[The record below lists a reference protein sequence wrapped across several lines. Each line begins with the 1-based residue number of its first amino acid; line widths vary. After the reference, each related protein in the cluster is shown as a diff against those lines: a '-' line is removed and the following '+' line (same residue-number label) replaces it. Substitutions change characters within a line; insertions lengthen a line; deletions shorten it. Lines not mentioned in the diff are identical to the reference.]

1 MALSKSSYGSVG
13 VCRLYVDYMQYCKS
27 IGYVDSYRNMNID
40 GDDKAAWDYNP
51 ANMQTYQVNI
61 TSEADNYV
69 GWKVYFI
76 NNNKQFSQFM
86 STINY
91 FGALGHDFGNVG
103 ADEVKI
109 KLGAYSGKSG
119 DSLVG
124 SASSLGYTIKE
135 LTSDDDFNGNDDIGV
150 FDIYIKKNAGFVNGE
165 TLNLGSLI
173 VGRYFDFPHSAN
185 LSMNVKRNY
194 EGITTKNTISGR
206 SISNINYYKQPHWG
220 DYPAWTNIEASD
232 ASDATDFRPVSQG
245 GRREWDLTWSFLSKE
260 DTFPKTSEDTMA
272 GIYDTSNGAFDGFD
286 GSVHQGNIMGWLTT
300 FSMGGQIPM
309 ILQVDN
315 TKQEF
320 AKVRIN
326 QKSISVQQSAPNLY
340 TCKMKLTEVW

>member
-1 MALSKSSYGSVG
+1 MALSKSSYGQVKI
-13 VCRLYVDYMQYCKS
+13 CRLYVDYMQYCKS
-27 IGYVDSYRNMNID
+27 IGYIESYELSNLQ
-40 GDDKAAWDYNP
+40 GDDKLAWDYNP
-51 ANMQTYQVNI
+51 ANMQTYTPNN
-61 TSEADNYV
+61 ANYM
-69 GWKVYFI
+69 GWGVRFI
-76 NNNKQFSQFM
+76 NNKKQFSKFL
-86 STINY
+86 STMNFY
-91 FGALGHDFGNVG
+91 GALGHNFGNIY
-103 ADEVKI
+103 ADDFRL
-109 KLGAYSGKSG
+109 KLGNDSGNG
-119 DSLVG
+119 EYTNGTDIVG
-124 SASSLGYTIKE
+124 SVSSLGYTLREIP
-135 LTSDDDFNGNDDIGV
+135 SDSDISGLDNIDFLNMYLYKGDGFTIDDEINV
-150 FDIYIKKNAGFVNGE
+150 
-165 TLNLGSLI
+165 GSL
-173 VGRYFDFPHSAN
+173 VCGRYFDFPHSAN

-326 QKSISVQQSAPNLY
+326 QKSISVQQSEPNLY

>member
-13 VCRLYVDYMQYCKS
+13 VCRLYVDYLQYCKA
-27 IGYVDSYRNMNID
+27 IGYIDSYELNNLQ
-40 GDDKAAWDYNP
+40 GDEKSAWDYNP
-51 ANMQTYQVNI
+51 ANMQTYTVNTDSQHI
-61 TSEADNYV
+61 
-69 GWKVYFI
+69 GWLI
-76 NNNKQFSQFM
+76 NFKNGNRQFSNFLG
-86 STINY
+86 TINY
-91 FGALGHDFGNVG
+91 FGVLGHDIGNSS
-103 ADEVKI
+103 ADSIKI
-109 KLGAYSGKSG
+109 QLGEHSEQEGV
-119 DSLVG
+119 SLVG
-124 SASSLGYTIKE
+124 DVSSVGYTLKELQDSNNYNGSDNLSSLYIYLKDE
-135 LTSDDDFNGNDDIGV
+135 QRFAVNDEINV
-150 FDIYIKKNAGFVNGE
+150 
-165 TLNLGSLI
+165 GSLV

-220 DYPAWTNIEASD
+220 NYPAWTNIESSEASD
-232 ASDATDFRPVSQG
+232 DTDFRPVSQG

-300 FSMGGQIPM
+300 FSMGGNIPM
-309 ILQVDN
+309 ILQVDK

-320 AKVRIN
+320 AKVKIN
-326 QKSISVQQSAPNLY
+326 QKSISIQQSAPSLY
-340 TCKMKLTEVW
+340 TCKLKLTEVW